1 MDESDGPGEPN
12 TTYLLSADESFM
24 SDREQ
29 VPPQKERKFIV
40 FEGCLLELFKVCRTC
55 LAPCRNTIVVQ
66 GTQVK
71 KTSTCV
77 QNHVERWWSQP
88 QVSGKAAGNILICA
102 GILFSGAPVATTLR
116 LLKSINVA
124 TVSERTFHYYQ
135 QAYLLPA
142 VKQSDEVPSSNA
154 MEKVAFVRGLTKLK
168 REDFTIGSFIS
179 DRHPG
184 VEHHMRTEE
193 RDTKHYFD
201 TWHIDKGL
209 KKKLQAASRK
219 SESRELQVWVQPIA
233 NHLYYCAALGNGNGP
248 LLVSMWLSLLN
259 HVVDKHDGH
268 DGPFSECLHQPL
280 SDRAWLTEG
289 EIKIL
294 LNGVHHSCVLIPG
307 TPAYNKLRSIVSS
320 PRLLK
325 DIRHLSPGSQTS
337 SVEAF
342 NSVLIGFASKSRAF
356 TPEGMEAR

>member
-1 MDESDGPGEPN
+1 MDEADGPGEPE
-12 TTYLLSADESFM
+12 TTYVLSAEESFM

-40 FEGCLLELFKVCRTC
+40 FEGPLLELFKVCRTC
-55 LAPCRNTIVVQ
+55 LAPCRNTIVVLS
-66 GTQVK
+66 TPVK
-71 KTSTCV
+71 ITSTCA
-77 QNHVERWWSQP
+77 QNHVERRWRQP

-135 QAYLLPA
+135 QVYLLPTLE
-142 VKQSDEVPSSNA
+142 Q
-154 MEKVAFVRGLTKLK
+154 
-168 REDFTIGSFIS
+168 
-179 DRHPG
+179 
-184 VEHHMRTEE
+184 
-193 RDTKHYFD
+193 
-201 TWHIDKGL
+201 
-209 KKKLQAASRK
+209 KKLQAASRK
-219 SESRELQVWVQPIA
+219 SDSKELQVWVQPIT
-233 NHLYYCAALGNGNGP
+233 NHLYYCAALGEGNGP

-280 SDRAWLTEG
+280 SDR

-337 SVEAF
+337 SVEAL
-342 NSVLIGFASKSRAF
+342 NSVLIGFASKSWAF
-356 TPEGMEAR
+356 TPEGM